1 MPEETIP
8 VRLPRK
14 LPVWAMGLANMPT
27 GFVYGFIST
36 AMGILLASRGVALD
50 RIGSILFLAFSP
62 TFWAFLLAP
71 MLDVRFTKRVYAYL
85 LAALAAVLL
94 AGAIFE
100 LGNLRWFTALLT
112 ASSVAITLYSNA
124 VGGWAPDVLA
134 DEEFD
139 TMSGWFNIAN
149 LGAAGVFSLLAIT
162 MVRKTSP
169 HVAGV
174 VLGVMVL
181 LPTVLLAR
189 FPAPAAP
196 EGTLRANFSAMRRD
210 MIRVLKGR
218 RIWLGLTIFLSPIA
232 FALTNLF
239 SSLGGEF
246 GANEKMVTNLNG
258 PGVALVCSIGCLL
271 AIPACRRW
279 PRRTVYVLA
288 AVGAAVFAATLALLP
303 RTVPAYAVCL
313 LGYNLFQ
320 GFNYT
325 AFVALA
331 LEITGP
337 GNALAGTMMA
347 MLTASM
353 NVPITWMIKVD
364 SSVHD
369 RWGVAAMLWVDA
381 GSAVLTAV
389 VLLLWVLP
397 VMERW
402 VARHDAVQLG
412 RRAD

>member
-1 MPEETIP
+1 
-8 VRLPRK
+8 
-14 LPVWAMGLANMPT
+14 MGLANMPT

-36 AMGILLASRGVALD
+36 AMGILLSRRGVSVD

-71 MLDVRFTKRVYAYL
+71 VLDVRFTKRVYAYV
-85 LAALAAVLL
+85 LAAMAAVLL
-94 AGAIFE
+94 GGAVLE
-100 LGNLRWFTALLT
+100 LGDLRWFTGLLT
-112 ASSVAITLYSNA
+112 ASSVCITLYSNA
-124 VGGWAPDVLA
+124 VGGWAPDVLL

-139 TMSGWFNIAN
+139 TMSGWFNVAN
-149 LGAAGVFSLLAIT
+149 LGAAGMFSLVAVMLVRHTPLA
-162 MVRKTSP
+162 VA
-169 HVAGV
+169 AGV
-174 VLGVMVL
+174 MAVLVL
-181 LPTVLLAR
+181 LPTGLLAR

-196 EGTLRANFSAMRRD
+196 AGTLAANFGAMRRD
-210 MIRVLKGR
+210 MVRVLRGR
-218 RIWLGLTIFLSPIA
+218 RIWLGLAIFLSPIA

-246 GANEKMVTNLNG
+246 GASEKWVAGLNG
-258 PGVALVCSIGCLL
+258 PGVAVVCSVGCLL
-271 AIPACRRW
+271 AIPACKRW

-288 AVGAAVFAATLALLP
+288 AVGAAVFAAVLAMLP
-303 RTVPAYAVCL
+303 RTLPAYAVCL

-353 NVPITWMIKVD
+353 NIPITWMIKVD

-369 RWGVAAMLWVDA
+369 RWGVGAMLWVDA
-381 GSAVLTAV
+381 GSAVVTAV
-389 VLLLWVLP
+389 VLLAWVLP
-397 VMERW
+397 AMERW
-402 VARHDAVQLG
+402 VG
-412 RRAD
+412 RREAV